1 MLLVGTTGQPGKLK
15 ILLKRLTFYVCY
27 VIIPI
32 EFIKNKE
39 LYNMN
44 YEKIIVELLS
54 RIQTLEEKVDMLMND
69 KSTGNISVTHEEI
82 VKNVVKLKT
91 KDIRDYIESRKVD
104 AKNNDEAFIVLR
116 ASDIHRINR
125 LRNAMPM
132 VCNAMRQCMSENDIV
147 LHETPSGYSSSLEI
161 KYFL

>member
-1 MLLVGTTGQPGKLK
+1 MLLVGTTVQPGKLK

-27 VIIPI
+27 VIIHI
-32 EFIKNKE
+32 EFIMNKE

-91 KDIRDYIESRKVD
+91 KDIRDYKS
-104 AKNNDEAFIVLR
+104 F
-116 ASDIHRINR
+116 
-125 LRNAMPM
+125 
-132 VCNAMRQCMSENDIV
+132 
-147 LHETPSGYSSSLEI
+147 
-161 KYFL
+161 